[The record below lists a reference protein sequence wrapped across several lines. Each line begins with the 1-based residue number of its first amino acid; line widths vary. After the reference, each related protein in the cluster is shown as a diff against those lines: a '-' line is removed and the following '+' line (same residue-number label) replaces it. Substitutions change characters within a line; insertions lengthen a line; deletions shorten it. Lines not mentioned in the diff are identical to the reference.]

1 MFALVLC
8 ARYSTEALLFSF
20 AHVCGRSGEKINKI
34 KSELQDKIEVKEDNN
49 NNDDNNNNNN
59 NNNDDDNNN

>member
-34 KSELQDKIEVKEDNN
+34 KSELQDKIEVKKDNN
-49 NNDDNNNNNN
+49 YDNNNN
-59 NNNDDDNNN
+59 NNNDDDDDNNN